1 MQKRLMVKKFY
12 LVFILSSLAVI
23 LQAQTYSLKDLEAQF
38 LKNNLQLIAN
48 KFHIDKAEA
57 LIVQEK
63 LWANPNLTVDNLNLW
78 ANSSFETMPNIIGNF
93 GSKQQINMG
102 LEQLIETAGKRKKRV
117 AIKTLE
123 KTSAQLEFEEILRQ
137 LKLDLR
143 TNFYSLQR
151 IQLEEQQLHS
161 ILELFSK
168 LNEQYKVQAEKQH
181 VSQVSYLR
189 VHTELVGIQK
199 ELLDLKSQKN
209 EILQQLKTLTH
220 LPDLNA
226 GQLSFDQ
233 FQVEEKPLL
242 SSDLK
247 DQAKSQNIYLRSMAN
262 EIQLSEGQLSLEKA
276 QRTPNLNL
284 LMNYERGGNVMSNF
298 IGIGVNIDLPIF
310 NRNKGNIQAAKIQV
324 VQGQAQLNAG
334 QLEIGNEIDKLLNK
348 LALYRENLTNWKD
361 NNTEAQQQVLEN
373 YIKYLKDQQVTL
385 IEFIDFSQAFREAQQ
400 AYLELQESYLITFEQ
415 LQYVVGQE
423 L

>member
-1 MQKRLMVKKFY
+1 MVKKFY

-78 ANSSFETMPNIIGNF
+78 ANSSFETMPNMIGNF

-123 KTSAQLEFEEILRQ
+123 KTSDQLEFEEILRQ

-151 IQLEEQQLHS
+151 IQVEEQQLHS

-209 EILQQLKTLTH
+209 EILQQIKTLTH

-233 FQVEEKPLL
+233 FQVEEKTLL
-242 SSDLK
+242 PNDLK

-262 EIQLSEGQLSLEKA
+262 EIQLSEGQLRLEKA

-324 VQGQAQLNAG
+324 EQGQAQLNAG

>member
-38 LKNNLQLIAN
+38 LKNNLQLIAY

-78 ANSSFETMPNIIGNF
+78 ANSSFETMPNMIGNF

-233 FQVEEKPLL
+233 FQVEEKTLL
-242 SSDLK
+242 PNDLK

-324 VQGQAQLNAG
+324 EQGQAQLNAG

>member
-1 MQKRLMVKKFY
+1 MVKKFY

-38 LKNNLQLIAN
+38 LKNNLQLIAY

-78 ANSSFETMPNIIGNF
+78 ANSSFETMPNMIGNF

-102 LEQLIETAGKRKKRV
+102 LEQLIETAGKRKNRV

-209 EILQQLKTLTH
+209 EILQQLKTLTQ

-233 FQVEEKPLL
+233 FQVEEKTLL
-242 SSDLK
+242 PNDLK

-324 VQGQAQLNAG
+324 EQGQAQLNAG

>member
-1 MQKRLMVKKFY
+1 MVKKFY

-78 ANSSFETMPNIIGNF
+78 ANSSFETMPNMIGNF

-324 VQGQAQLNAG
+324 EQGQAQLNAR

-361 NNTEAQQQVLEN
+361 NNTEAQQKVLEN

>member
-1 MQKRLMVKKFY
+1 MVKKFY

-78 ANSSFETMPNIIGNF
+78 ANSSFETMPNMIGNF

-324 VQGQAQLNAG
+324 EQGQAQLNAG

-361 NNTEAQQQVLEN
+361 NNTEAQQKVLEN

>member
-1 MQKRLMVKKFY
+1 MVKKFY

-63 LWANPNLTVDNLNLW
+63 LWSNPNLTVDNLNLW
-78 ANSSFETMPNIIGNF
+78 ANSSFETMPNMIGNF

-189 VHTELVGIQK
+189 VHTELIGIQK

-209 EILQQLKTLTH
+209 EILQQLKTLTQ

-233 FQVEEKPLL
+233 FQVEEKTFL
-242 SSDLK
+242 SNDLK

-262 EIQLSEGQLSLEKA
+262 EIHLSEGQLSLEKA

-324 VQGQAQLNAG
+324 EQGQAQLNAG

>member
-1 MQKRLMVKKFY
+1 MVKKFY
-12 LVFILSSLAVI
+12 LVFILSSFAVI

-78 ANSSFETMPNIIGNF
+78 ANSSFETMPNMIGNF

-233 FQVEEKPLL
+233 FQVEDKTLL
-242 SSDLK
+242 PNDLK

-324 VQGQAQLNAG
+324 EQGQAQLNAG

>member
-1 MQKRLMVKKFY
+1 MVKKFY

-78 ANSSFETMPNIIGNF
+78 ANSSFETMPNMIGNF

-209 EILQQLKTLTH
+209 EILQQLKTLTQ
-220 LPDLNA
+220 LADLNA

-233 FQVEEKPLL
+233 FQVEEKTLL
-242 SSDLK
+242 PNDLK
-247 DQAKSQNIYLRSMAN
+247 EQAKFQNIYLRSMAN

-298 IGIGVNIDLPIF
+298 IGIGVNIDLPLF

-324 VQGQAQLNAG
+324 EHGKAQLNAG
-334 QLEIGNEIDKLLNK
+334 QFEIGNEIDKLLNK
-348 LALYRENLTNWKD
+348 LALFRENLTNWKG
-361 NNTEAQQQVLEN
+361 NNTLAQQQVLEN

>member
-1 MQKRLMVKKFY
+1 MVKKFY

-78 ANSSFETMPNIIGNF
+78 ANSSFETMPNMIGNF

-233 FQVEEKPLL
+233 FQVEEKTLL
-242 SSDLK
+242 PNDLK

-276 QRTPNLNL
+276 KRTPNLNL

-324 VQGQAQLNAG
+324 EQGQAQLNAG

>member
-1 MQKRLMVKKFY
+1 MVKKFY

-38 LKNNLQLIAN
+38 LKNNLQLIAY

-78 ANSSFETMPNIIGNF
+78 ANSSFETMPNMIGNF
-93 GSKQQINMG
+93 GSKQQVNMG
-102 LEQLIETAGKRKKRV
+102 LEQLIETAGKRKNRV

-233 FQVEEKPLL
+233 FQVEEKTLL
-242 SSDLK
+242 PNDLK

-324 VQGQAQLNAG
+324 EQGQAQLNAG

>member
-1 MQKRLMVKKFY
+1 MVKKFY

-78 ANSSFETMPNIIGNF
+78 ANSSFETMPNMIGNF

-220 LPDLNA
+220 LPDLNT

-233 FQVEEKPLL
+233 FQVEVKTLL
-242 SSDLK
+242 PNDLK
-247 DQAKSQNIYLRSMAN
+247 EQAKSQNIYLRSMAN
-262 EIQLSEGQLSLEKA
+262 EIQLSEGQWSLEKA

-324 VQGQAQLNAG
+324 EQGQAQLNAG

>member
-1 MQKRLMVKKFY
+1 MVKKFY

>member
-1 MQKRLMVKKFY
+1 MVKKFY

-78 ANSSFETMPNIIGNF
+78 ANSSFETMPNMIGNF

-233 FQVEEKPLL
+233 FQVEVKTLL
-242 SSDLK
+242 PNDLK
-247 DQAKSQNIYLRSMAN
+247 EQAKSQNIYLRSMAN
-262 EIQLSEGQLSLEKA
+262 EIQLSEGQWSLEKA

-324 VQGQAQLNAG
+324 EQGQAQLNAG

>member
-1 MQKRLMVKKFY
+1 MQKILMVKKFY
-12 LVFILSSLAVI
+12 LIFVLSCLAVI
-23 LQAQTYSLKDLEAQF
+23 LQAQTYSLKDLESQF

-48 KFHIDKAEA
+48 KFHIDRSEA

-78 ANSSFETMPNIIGNF
+78 ANRSFETMPNIIGNF
-93 GSKQQINMG
+93 GSKQQLNME

-123 KTSAQLEFEEILRQ
+123 KNSAQLEFEEILRQ

-151 IQLEEQQLHS
+151 IQLEENQLQS

-168 LNEQYKVQAEKQH
+168 LNEQYKTQAEKQH
-181 VSQVSYLR
+181 VSQVSFLR
-189 VHTELVGIQK
+189 VHTELIGIQK
-199 ELLDLKSQKN
+199 ELLDIKSQKN
-209 EILQQLKTLTH
+209 EFIQQLRTLTQ
-220 LPDLNA
+220 LPDLKA
-226 GQLSFDQ
+226 EQLSFDR
-233 FQVEEKPLL
+233 FQVGEKTLFPTE
-242 SSDLK
+242 LK
-247 DQAKSQNIYLRSMAN
+247 EKANSQNIYLRSMAN
-262 EIQLSEGQLSLEKA
+262 EIQLSEGQLRLEKA

-298 IGIGVNIDLPIF
+298 IGIGVNIELPIF

-324 VQGQAQLNAG
+324 EQGQAQFQAR
-334 QLEIGNEIDKLLNK
+334 QIEIGNEIDKLLNK
-348 LALYRENLTNWKD
+348 LSLFRENLTNWKD
-361 NNTEAQQQVLEN
+361 TNTEAQHRVLEN
-373 YIKYLKDQQVTL
+373 YIKYLQEQQVTL

>member
-1 MQKRLMVKKFY
+1 MVKKFY

-38 LKNNLQLIAN
+38 LKNNLQLIAY

-78 ANSSFETMPNIIGNF
+78 ANSSFETMPNMIGNF

-233 FQVEEKPLL
+233 FQVEEKTLL
-242 SSDLK
+242 PNDLK

-324 VQGQAQLNAG
+324 EQGQAQLNAG

>member
-1 MQKRLMVKKFY
+1 MVKKFY

-38 LKNNLQLIAN
+38 LKNNLQLIAY

-78 ANSSFETMPNIIGNF
+78 ANSSFETMPNMIGNF

-168 LNEQYKVQAEKQH
+168 LNKVQAEKQH

-233 FQVEEKPLL
+233 FQVEEKTLL
-242 SSDLK
+242 PNDLK

-324 VQGQAQLNAG
+324 EQGQAQLNAG